1 MEKKREKRNRRRRN
15 ERGTMR
21 SQCPTSLVATGSI
34 ISLFFWRFFVSTG
47 LFFFFVRLI
56 ILFFLLFLFYSNGT
70 TNDGEVDDGIDVD
83 KQIRQRRLV
92 RLYQA
97 DIEDNGS
104 RRFFNFYLRTCLRT
118 SNFTIYTIAIRE
130 QTHRV
135 HRERSGVIS

>member
-1 MEKKREKRNRRRRN
+1 MEKKKRKKRNRRRRN

-47 LFFFFVRLI
+47 LFFCSFNYS
-56 ILFFLLFLFYSNGT
+56 FFLVIFFFYSNGT